1 MRAAYSQ
8 SAAIMKAN
16 SFEYI
21 FSQIYNLMPIF
32 VCVFILTLV
41 GAISTSALSAKRQL
55 KNYAVY
61 YICGLRW
68 RQCALINFFSSLT
81 CALISFVL
89 SISAAFIA
97 KVFGILGETVI
108 ELGIWQ
114 LLGCAIIIL
123 LYILLSMILPISI
136 IGKNSPNQVLKAN

>member
-1 MRAAYSQ
+1 M
-8 SAAIMKAN
+8 
-16 SFEYI
+16 
-21 FSQIYNLMPIF
+21 
-32 VCVFILTLV
+32 
-41 GAISTSALSAKRQL
+41 
-55 KNYAVY
+55 
-61 YICGLRW
+61 
-68 RQCALINFFSSLT
+68 INFFSSLT

-114 LLGCAIIIL
+114 LSGCAIIIL